1 LAIAVDNLADAESLT
16 AIDKEEEVR
25 FFKIFFFILYIT
37 FIQFVFVIKQPDK
50 QQKSRSNSQSK
61 ERDNEYQGDNSEGIS
76 VEEELSDEWYVT
88 LLLFFFN
95 LTRFYI
101 FNTVRQ

>member
-25 FFKIFFFILYIT
+25 FFKIYFFICIYLIKT
-37 FIQFVFVIKQPDK
+37 FIIFTLVMKQPDK

-61 ERDNEYQGDNSEGIS
+61 ERDNEYQGENSEGIS
-76 VEEELSDEWYVT
+76 AEEELSDERYV
-88 LLLFFFN
+88 
-95 LTRFYI
+95 
-101 FNTVRQ
+101 